1 MVNAVAPV
9 AKPPP
14 TLVTR
19 QCETCIGSFEVAEL
33 SRCEFPYVTVWHVT
47 VRIVDGSVG
56 VTGAL
61 G

>member
-19 QCETCIGSFEVAEL
+19 Q
-33 SRCEFPYVTVWHVT
+33 FPYVTVWHVT